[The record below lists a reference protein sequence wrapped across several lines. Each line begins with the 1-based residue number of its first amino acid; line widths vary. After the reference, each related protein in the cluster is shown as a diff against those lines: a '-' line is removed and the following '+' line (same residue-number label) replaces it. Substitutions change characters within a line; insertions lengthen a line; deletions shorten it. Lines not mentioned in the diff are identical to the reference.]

1 MIYVRTRALKGSIPG
16 GQDGGIM
23 EVFMEEE
30 AQGKL

>member
-1 MIYVRTRALKGSIPG
+1 MIYVRTALKGSIPG